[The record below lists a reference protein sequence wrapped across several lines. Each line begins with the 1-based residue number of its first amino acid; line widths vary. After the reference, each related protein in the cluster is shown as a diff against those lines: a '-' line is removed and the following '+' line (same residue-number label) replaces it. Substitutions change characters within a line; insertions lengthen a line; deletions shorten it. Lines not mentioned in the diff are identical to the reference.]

1 MHQRSSLRF
10 VANSQMPLRLFLLG
24 SPTVEYGGESFA
36 LPFER
41 RNQLLAFL
49 ALKRS
54 WVGRAE
60 LAAMLWPEQQTKLAY
75 TNLRKTLFRLQ
86 SLPWGNSIETQG
98 GALRFEA
105 ETDVFAFESALRE
118 QRFGDAL
125 PMRRGELLAGFDDDQ
140 SEAWSSWLNF
150 ERDRLRQVWRDAA
163 LTHLAT
169 DIDAAEGIDLSARLL
184 ESDPLDEAALRAHMS
199 WLARGGQT
207 ARARQAHRDF
217 VTRLEHDLGL
227 APSAELQALHESLG
241 TAVPSPIVSTARP
254 AAKLDPGFIGRTVE
268 IRRVAMLLAQDD
280 CRLVCVIGPGGV
292 GKTRFAQHA
301 LQEVG
306 SSFPDGAVFVPLED
320 ISSSS
325 ELGGRLARELGVS
338 LTGKG
343 EPLNQVIDFLRD
355 RHMLLVLDNFEH
367 LAADAPMLQRL
378 MQASP
383 RLKIIVTSRVRLAIP
398 NEWLL
403 LLEGLPYPEIE
414 DQDRFEAFDSVR
426 LFVQAA
432 QRVEPA
438 LVPAVEAASIVDI
451 CQLVGGL
458 PLALE
463 LAAAWTRVLSCDAI
477 AAELRH
483 GTELLRAA
491 DGARSARHASI
502 EVVFDQSWQLLSN
515 KERDALSRL
524 SVFRGGFS
532 PEAARAVADVALP
545 VLGALT
551 DKSLLRKDGKR
562 LFMHPL
568 VQQLAATRLGGGPAF
583 EQTQAAH
590 AAYFHRLL
598 EQTKRAVAL
607 SDRAA
612 LQTIDTEFENCRRAW
627 NWAIAHK
634 QADVLTRSSV
644 PLMNYC
650 DHRGR
655 FEEGLLLLRAA
666 IESPIGH
673 ADAKLHALL
682 LSKASHLEYRL
693 DRYVDAE
700 ATASRALAAARNT
713 RDRPT
718 KQQSFNV
725 LATCALRHG
734 RLDDARR
741 YFKQALAVASAETQP
756 NWAAGTLDHLALVEK
771 SLGNYDEALRLSLQS
786 LVQYQQLKDSAG
798 EALCLNNLGALHL
811 ARNESEAARVYLR
824 QGLALC
830 ERDGIVSTSGFIL
843 ANLAEVAMKTG
854 DLASAETY
862 AERAAEVANAIGNRA
877 VLAWVTIKRAS
888 LAAQRGNIDLARHA
902 LADGLSIG
910 IELGVPSLQFEAIE
924 CFAQILEAQDEAGC
938 ARRVLAYAVDH
949 PKANVMIRDSI
960 RRRLEK
966 LPATDSAEPDWPGLE
981 LDDLLNRIV
990 VESNAAHAPLIA
1002 TLRRELVH

>member
-1 MHQRSSLRF
+1 MT
-10 VANSQMPLRLFLLG
+10 VRLFLLG
-24 SPTVEYGGESFA
+24 SPTVEFGGESFA

-41 RNQLLAFL
+41 RNQLLVFL

-60 LAAMLWPEQQTKLAY
+60 LATLLWPEQENKLAY
-75 TNLRKTLFRLQ
+75 TNLRKTLHRLQ
-86 SLPWGNSIETQG
+86 SLRWASSIESQG

-105 ETDVFAFESALRE
+105 ETDVYAFESALRD
-118 QRFGDAL
+118 QRLADAL

-217 VTRLEHDLGL
+217 VTRLEDDLGL

-241 TAVPSPIVSTARP
+241 AAVPSPIVSTTGP

-268 IRRVAMLLAQDD
+268 LRRIASLLAQDD

-320 ISSSS
+320 ISSSN

-343 EPLNQVIDFLRD
+343 EPLNQVIEFLCD

-367 LAADAPMLQRL
+367 LAADAPILQRL
-378 MQASP
+378 MQAAP
-383 RLKIIVTSRVRLAIP
+383 RLKVIVTSRVRLAVP

-403 LLEGLPYPEIE
+403 LLEGLPCPEIE
-414 DQDRFEAFDSVR
+414 DADRFEAFDSVR

-438 LVPAVEAASIVDI
+438 LVPAVEAGSIVDI

-477 AAELRH
+477 AAELRQ

-491 DGARSARHASI
+491 DAAHPARHASI
-502 EVVFDQSWQLLSN
+502 EVVFEQSWQLLSE

-532 PEAARAVADVALP
+532 PEAARAIADIALP

-562 LFMHPL
+562 IFMHPL
-568 VQQLAATRLGGGPAF
+568 VQQLAATRLGDGLAF

-590 AAYFHRLL
+590 GAFFHRLL
-598 EQTKRAVAL
+598 EQMKRAVGV

-612 LQTIDTEFENCRRAW
+612 LQTIEIEFENCRRAW
-627 NWAIAHK
+627 NWATAHK
-634 QADVLTRSSV
+634 QAEALSRSADTVL
-644 PLMNYC
+644 NYC

-655 FEEGLLLLRAA
+655 FEEGLLLFRAA
-666 IESPIGH
+666 IESPVAQ
-673 ADAKLHALL
+673 ADARLHALL

-693 DRYVDAE
+693 DRYGDAE
-700 ATASRALAAARNT
+700 ATASRALAATRNT
-713 RDRPT
+713 RDRAT
-718 KQQSFNV
+718 KLQSFNV
-725 LATCALRHG
+725 LATCALRRG
-734 RLDDARR
+734 RLDDAQR
-741 YFKQALAVASAETQP
+741 YFKQALAMASPETQSG
-756 NWAAGTLDHLALVEK
+756 WEAGTLDHLALVEK
-771 SLGNYDEALRLSLQS
+771 ALGNYDEALRLSSQS
-786 LVQYQQLKDSAG
+786 LVQYRQLKDSAG

-811 ARNESEAARVYLR
+811 ARNESKAARVHLL

-830 ERDGIVSTSGFIL
+830 ERDGIVSTSGLIL
-843 ANLAEVAMKTG
+843 SNLTEVAMRTG
-854 DLASAETY
+854 DLAGAEVHAT
-862 AERAAEVANAIGNRA
+862 RAAEVANAIGNRA
-877 VLAWVTIKRAS
+877 VLSWVTIKRAR
-888 LAAQRGNIDLARHA
+888 LAAQRGNIDAARDA
-902 LADGLSIG
+902 LADGLG
-910 IELGVPSLQFEAIE
+910 IALAIGVPSLQFEAVE
-924 CFAQILEAQDEAGC
+924 CFAQILEAQDEALC
-938 ARRVLAYAVDH
+938 ARRVLAYAADH
-949 PKANVMIRDSI
+949 PKASAMVRDAM
-960 RRRLEK
+960 RRRLETR
-966 LPATDSAEPDWPGLE
+966 PAVANSAPDWPGLE
-981 LDDLLNRIV
+981 LDDLLHRIV
-990 VESNAAHAPLIA
+990 VERNIAHAPLIA
-1002 TLRRELVH
+1002 TLRGELVH